1 MRLCTALAALLWLGT
16 AAAESASAPLSE
28 SASVPLSEAELRRVL
43 AQGPWPVPL
52 ARDPSNRVSG
62 HAGAIALGERLFH
75 DPRLSRDAARACAS
89 CHQRERG
96 FSDGLARANGFAR
109 GDRNTPSVLNL
120 AGRRWF
126 GWDGA
131 NDSLWAQ
138 SLRPLLD
145 AREMGG
151 TLRSVAQSLRS
162 QPDLRAAYA
171 EVFGK
176 GALRSDETVAVNL
189 AKALAA
195 YQETLRSGR
204 TAFDDYRDALAR
216 GDAEGAKAYP
226 QSAQRGL
233 ALFVGKGNCHACHS
247 GPNFSNGEFHD
258 IGIPFFVE
266 RGRVDP
272 GRQGGIKALRASRY
286 NLLGAFN
293 DDASRRSAL
302 STRHVRLEHRNFGEF
317 KVPSL
322 RNVARS
328 APYMHNGSLASLRHV
343 VRHYS
348 ELNEE
353 RLHSDGERLLAP
365 LRLSAAE
372 TDDLVDFLLSL
383 SEVEPAR

>member
-1 MRLCTALAALLWLGT
+1 MAMAALLWLGA
-16 AAAESASAPLSE
+16 AAAEPVPA
-28 SASVPLSEAELRRVL
+28 PLSEAELRRVL
-43 AQGPWPVPL
+43 ANGPWPVAV

-75 DPRLSRDAARACAS
+75 EPRLSRDAARACAS

-96 FSDGLARANGFAR
+96 FSDGLPRGTGIAR

-131 NDSLWAQ
+131 NDNLWAQ

-151 TLRSVAQSLRS
+151 TLHSVAQTLRS

-171 EVFGK
+171 ELFGK
-176 GALRSDETVAVNL
+176 GALRGDEAVAVNL

-216 GDAEGAKAYP
+216 GDIEAAKAYP
-226 QSAQRGL
+226 PGARRGL
-233 ALFVGKGNCHACHS
+233 ALFVGKGNCHVCHS
-247 GPNFSNGEFHD
+247 GPNFTNGEFHD

-266 RGRVDP
+266 PGRVDP
-272 GRQGGIKALRASRY
+272 GRLGGIKALQASRY
-286 NLLGAFN
+286 KLLGAFS

-302 STRHVRLEHRNFGEF
+302 STRHVRLEHRNYGEF

-353 RLHSDGERLLAP
+353 RLHSDGERLLVP
-365 LRLSAAE
+365 LHLSAAE

-383 SEVEPAR
+383 NEVEPAR

>member
-1 MRLCTALAALLWLGT
+1 MFAARLCVALGALLWLG
-16 AAAESASAPLSE
+16 AVAAEPPLV
-28 SASVPLSEAELRRVL
+28 ALGDAELRRVL
-43 AQGPWPVPL
+43 AHGPWPVAA

-62 HAGAIALGERLFH
+62 NAGAFAFGERLFN
-75 DPRLSRDAARACAS
+75 DPRLSRDGTRACAT

-96 FSDGLARANGFAR
+96 FSDGLPRAEGLQR
-109 GDRNTPSVLNL
+109 GDRNTPALLNV
-120 AGRRWF
+120 GGQRWF

-131 NDSLWAQ
+131 NDNLWAQ

-151 TLRSVAQSLRS
+151 TLQTVAQTLRS

-171 EVFGK
+171 EVFGAV
-176 GALRSDETVAVNL
+176 ALRGDEAVAVNL

-204 TAFDDYRDALAR
+204 TAFDAYRDALAR
-216 GDAEGAKAYP
+216 GDAEAAKAYP
-226 QSAQRGL
+226 SAAQRGL
-233 ALFVGKGNCHACHS
+233 AIFVGKGRCHVCHS
-247 GPNFSNGEFHD
+247 GPKFSNGEFHD

-266 RGRVDP
+266 RGRVDR
-272 GRQGGIKALRASRY
+272 GRQGGIKALQASRY
-286 NLLGAFN
+286 NLLGPFS
-293 DDASRRSAL
+293 DDASRRSAI
-302 STRHVRLEHRNFGEF
+302 STRHVRPEHRNYGEF

-322 RNVARS
+322 RSVARS
-328 APYMHNGSLASLRHV
+328 APYMHIGSLASLRHV

-348 ELNEE
+348 ELDEE
-353 RLHSDGERLLAP
+353 RLHSDGERLLVP

-383 SEVEPAR
+383 NEREPAR

>member
-1 MRLCTALAALLWLGT
+1 MALAALLWLG
-16 AAAESASAPLSE
+16 AAAAAPPAVVLTD
-28 SASVPLSEAELRRVL
+28 AELRRVL
-43 AQGPWPVPL
+43 AHGPWPVAV

-62 HAGAIALGERLFH
+62 QASAIAFGERLFH
-75 DPRLSRDAARACAS
+75 DARLSSDGARACAS

-96 FSDGLARANGFAR
+96 FSDGLPRSSGIER
-109 GDRNTPSVLNL
+109 GDRNTLTVLNV

-131 NDSLWAQ
+131 NDNLWAQ

-151 TLRSVAQSLRS
+151 TLHSVAHTLRS
-162 QPDLRAAYA
+162 QPDLRAAYT
-171 EVFGK
+171 EVFGQA
-176 GALRSDETVAVNL
+176 ALRGDEAVAVNL

-204 TAFDDYRDALAR
+204 TAFDDYREALAR
-216 GDAEGAKAYP
+216 GDAQAAKAYP
-226 QSAQRGL
+226 PGAQRGL
-233 ALFVGKGNCHACHS
+233 AIFVGKGRCHVCHS

-258 IGIPFFVE
+258 VGIPFFVE
-266 RGRVDP
+266 PGRVDP
-272 GRQGGIKALRASRY
+272 GRQGGIKALQASRY
-286 NLLGAFN
+286 NLLGPFN

-302 STRHVRLEHRNFGEF
+302 STKHVRLEHRNYGEF
-317 KVPSL
+317 KVPAL

-353 RLHSDGERLLAP
+353 RLHTDGERLLVP

-383 SEVEPAR
+383 NEAESGR